1 MTINSVRGAGT
12 PRAGATDTTMLI
24 WKTIKA
30 NPGITRDELLAKIE
44 HGIPEGYA
52 LRRYANARQSVAANG
67 SAATLWRARRYV
79 LTDALA
85 HLRHQKSAVRVD
97 GCYSALSPPK
107 YLGNPE
113 AIDVDGSKAAEHMA
127 VADALGTLEKAIA
140 RAKPDIP
147 MQSPV
152 RLTHKEYE
160 ALVLVTRALRAKG
173 SADQ

>member
-1 MTINSVRGAGT
+1 
-12 PRAGATDTTMLI
+12 MLI

-30 NPGITRDELLAKIE
+30 NPGITRAELWKKVE

-52 LRRYANARQSVAANG
+52 QRMYARHGVKGWSRDGFLLHPERARNYVLMNSLRSLRRSNKI
-67 SAATLWRARRYV
+67 V
-79 LTDALA
+79 L
-85 HLRHQKSAVRVD
+85 VD
-97 GCYSALSPPK
+97 GCYSALKQPQ
-107 YLGNPE
+107 YLGDPE
-113 AIDVDGSKAAEHMA
+113 VIDVDGNKAAEHMA
-127 VADALGTLEKAIA
+127 MADALRTLEKAIA